1 MVSQKDLDQAKQIG
15 AQGGTVSTNG
25 LPYQDAQKINAAV
38 NSGRNGK

>member
-25 LPYQDAQKINAAV
+25 MSYQDAQKIDAAV
-38 NSGRNGK
+38 NSGKTGK